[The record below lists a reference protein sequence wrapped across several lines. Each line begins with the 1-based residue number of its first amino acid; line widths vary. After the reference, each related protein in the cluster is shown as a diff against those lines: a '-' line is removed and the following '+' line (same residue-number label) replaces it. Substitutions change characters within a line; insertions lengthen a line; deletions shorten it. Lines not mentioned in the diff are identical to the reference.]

1 MPLNTESEFSNDSTQ
16 LAGWVYADLLLGLM
30 VVFLATISFK
40 PIDNFANSTIVKST
54 YKQVDKG
61 FNYNKGLSLVYSK
74 FDIKV
79 IDEDIKK
86 FRVKENLGSNSQIIF
101 AQILGGYD
109 NKTEIPEDGRN
120 RALLYSFKL
129 QTDPSNIFKDAQIS
143 ITGSP
148 ALKANE
154 FAIRL
159 TFVAKIK

>member
-1 MPLNTESEFSNDSTQ
+1 M
-16 LAGWVYADLLLGLM
+16 
-30 VVFLATISFK
+30 
-40 PIDNFANSTIVKST
+40 
-54 YKQVDKG
+54 
-61 FNYNKGLSLVYSK
+61 VYSK
-74 FDIKV
+74 FDLKV